1 MTRDFGGLIRGLL
14 VRGPLAGRVL
24 VAVLALSLVGCGARG
39 PGRGAD
45 PFDGSSSVGVPQ
57 VRLRVRN
64 QNFYDATI
72 TAIGDATQRRLGVV
86 GGNQTSVFTMPWEFT
101 SGLRI
106 RIDLLAGP
114 SCTTEMIQANPGD
127 DIEFQIPANL
137 GTSGFCE

>member
-1 MTRDFGGLIRGLL
+1 MTRDFIRGAVARRALI
-14 VRGPLAGRVL
+14 
-24 VAVLALSLVGCGARG
+24 AVLTLSLVGCGTRG
-39 PGRGAD
+39 PRQGAN
-45 PFDGSSSVGVPQ
+45 PFDGSGAGVPQ

-86 GGNQTSVFTMPWEFT
+86 GGNQTAVFTMPWEFT
-101 SGLRI
+101 SGLRV

-114 SCTTEMIQANPGD
+114 SCTTETIQANPGD
-127 DIEFQIPANL
+127 DIEFQIPPDL

>member
-1 MTRDFGGLIRGLL
+1 M
-14 VRGPLAGRVL
+14 
-24 VAVLALSLVGCGARG
+24 LALSLVGCGTRG
-39 PGRGAD
+39 PGQGAD
-45 PFDGSSSVGVPQ
+45 PFSGSGAGASQ

-127 DIEFQIPANL
+127 DIDVQIPPDL